1 MFFYGLNT
9 EIFEK
14 TSCYNCTAI
23 LMAVQE
29 NKEIA
34 VLGLSDEVLEQAC
47 SRLESLGMLPA
58 VLVDSKS
65 ALSDKKAKKKAELEQ
80 LFEQFWVS
88 YGRVGVKSKAKTQF
102 LKLSVKDR
110 ELLNQNLPKYLQS
123 TTNGD
128 QIKYRKYAEAYLR
141 NRMFDPENYKI
152 NETPAQKPAYTNPKV
167 QNIQSK
173 TVTFG
178 QNESE
183 NRLLALLQANGFAV
197 LPTGQ
202 TARSEQEIKEY
213 FIKEKEYAQTLR
225 SQVKAQ
231 LGCDLND
238 QRIMIGGA
246 FHNLFINIKNNLQQQ
261 FFGQFNSSPAQPQG

>member
-9 EIFEK
+9 EFFEK

-88 YGRVGVKSKAKTQF
+88 YGRVGVKAKAKTQF
-102 LKLSVKDR
+102 MKLSAKDR
-110 ELLNQNLPKYLQS
+110 VLLEQNLPQYLQH
-123 TTNGD
+123 TANKIT
-128 QIKYRKYAEAYLR
+128 YRKHADGYLR
-141 NRMFDPENYKI
+141 NRMFDPENFKI
-152 NETPAQKPAYTNPKV
+152 NDDVANAKGSHISPKV

-183 NRLLALLQANGFAV
+183 NRLLALLQKNGFVV

-202 TARSEQEIKEY
+202 TARSEQEIKGY
-213 FIKEKEYAQTLR
+213 FIREKEYAQTLR

-231 LGCDLND
+231 LQCDLND
-238 QRIMIGGA
+238 PRIAIGGVY
-246 FHNLFINIKNNLQQQ
+246 HNLFIDIKNNLQQQ
-261 FFGQFNSSPAQPQG
+261 FFGTTQ